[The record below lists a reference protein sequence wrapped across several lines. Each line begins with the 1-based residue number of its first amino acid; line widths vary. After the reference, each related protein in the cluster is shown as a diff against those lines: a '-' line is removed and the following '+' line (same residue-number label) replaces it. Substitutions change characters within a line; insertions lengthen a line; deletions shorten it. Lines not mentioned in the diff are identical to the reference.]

1 MFKHIIKGLLYLT
14 FMWSFLLPASAENSA
29 GTPPD
34 ITADSAI
41 VINADTGTVYYEK
54 NADKREYPA
63 SMTKV
68 MTLLLSLEKNHPG
81 HIVSVSHHAA
91 DVESTSLYTGEWIAV
106 DQLNYLMMLRSDNG
120 AATALGEYIGG
131 NIPGFAQMMN
141 DKAHALG
148 ATNTHFVNANGMPDE
163 NHYSTARDMSVIVR
177 YGMSLPAFRKIVS
190 TKSCG
195 ITFTRPQTTRL
206 LYNTNKLLFTYDG
219 AIGGKTGWTKAAK
232 GCLASAATRNN
243 ITLIA
248 IVMHSATAESRF
260 TESVALLDYGFAKA
274 QSEAQND
281 RNNTICSG
289 RRKIKAA

>member
-1 MFKHIIKGLLYLT
+1 MFKHIIKGLLCLT

-68 MTLLLSLEKNHPG
+68 MTLLLSLEKNYPG

-91 DVESTSLYTGEWIAV
+91 DVESTSLHSGEWIAV

-131 NIPGFAQMMN
+131 NISGFAQMMN
-141 DKAHALG
+141 DKAYALG

-190 TKSCG
+190 TKRCG
-195 ITFTRPQTTRL
+195 ITFTRPQTTSL

-219 AIGGKTGWTKAAK
+219 AIGVKTG
-232 GCLASAATRNN
+232 
-243 ITLIA
+243 
-248 IVMHSATAESRF
+248 
-260 TESVALLDYGFAKA
+260 
-274 QSEAQND
+274 
-281 RNNTICSG
+281 
-289 RRKIKAA
+289 

>member
-1 MFKHIIKGLLYLT
+1 MFKHIIKELLCLT

-34 ITADSAI
+34 VTADSAI

-91 DVESTSLYTGEWIAV
+91 DVESTSLHTGEWIAV

-131 NIPGFAQMMN
+131 NISGFAQMMN

-195 ITFTRPQTTRL
+195 IPLPGHRPQGFYITPINCYLPMTEP
-206 LYNTNKLLFTYDG
+206 
-219 AIGGKTGWTKAAK
+219 
-232 GCLASAATRNN
+232 LA
-243 ITLIA
+243 
-248 IVMHSATAESRF
+248 
-260 TESVALLDYGFAKA
+260 
-274 QSEAQND
+274 
-281 RNNTICSG
+281 
-289 RRKIKAA
+289 

>member
-1 MFKHIIKGLLYLT
+1 
-14 FMWSFLLPASAENSA
+14 
-29 GTPPD
+29 
-34 ITADSAI
+34 
-41 VINADTGTVYYEK
+41 
-54 NADKREYPA
+54 
-63 SMTKV
+63 
-68 MTLLLSLEKNHPG
+68 
-81 HIVSVSHHAA
+81 
-91 DVESTSLYTGEWIAV
+91 
-106 DQLNYLMMLRSDNG
+106 MMLRSDNG

-219 AIGGKTGWTKAAK
+219 AIGVKTGWTKAAK

-274 QSEAQND
+274 QSETQND

>member
-14 FMWSFLLPASAENSA
+14 FMWSFLLPVSAENSA
-29 GTPPD
+29 GTLPD

-91 DVESTSLYTGEWIAV
+91 DVESTSLHTGEWIAV

-131 NIPGFAQMMN
+131 NIS
-141 DKAHALG
+141 D
-148 ATNTHFVNANGMPDE
+148 DE
-163 NHYSTARDMSVIVR
+163 
-177 YGMSLPAFRKIVS
+177 
-190 TKSCG
+190 
-195 ITFTRPQTTRL
+195 
-206 LYNTNKLLFTYDG
+206 
-219 AIGGKTGWTKAAK
+219 
-232 GCLASAATRNN
+232 
-243 ITLIA
+243 
-248 IVMHSATAESRF
+248 
-260 TESVALLDYGFAKA
+260 
-274 QSEAQND
+274 
-281 RNNTICSG
+281 
-289 RRKIKAA
+289 

>member
-1 MFKHIIKGLLYLT
+1 MFKHIIKGLLCLT
-14 FMWSFLLPASAENSA
+14 FMWSFLLPASA
-29 GTPPD
+29 D

-41 VINADTGTVYYEK
+41 VINTDTGTVYYEK
-54 NADKREYPA
+54 NADKREYPT

-68 MTLLLSLEKNHPG
+68 MTLLLSLEKNYPG

-91 DVESTSLYTGEWIAV
+91 DVESTSLHSGEWIAV

-131 NIPGFAQMMN
+131 NISGFAQMMN
-141 DKAHALG
+141 DKAYALG

-190 TKSCG
+190 TKRCG
-195 ITFTRPQTTRL
+195 ITFTRPQTTSL

-219 AIGGKTGWTKAAK
+219 AIGVKTGWTKAAK

-260 TESVALLDYGFAKA
+260 TESAVLLDYGFAKA
-274 QSEAQND
+274 QSETQNN
-281 RNNTICSG
+281 RSNTICSG